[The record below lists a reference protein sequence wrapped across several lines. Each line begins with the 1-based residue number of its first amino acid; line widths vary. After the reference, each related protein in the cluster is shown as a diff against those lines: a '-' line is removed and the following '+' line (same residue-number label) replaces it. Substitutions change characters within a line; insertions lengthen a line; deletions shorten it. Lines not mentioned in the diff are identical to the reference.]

1 MLNKERIRLMTKLAA
16 YEQGEGK
23 EYLPMGRFYRRDY
36 IGFQMLKTLL
46 YSTIAFGILFLLTFL
61 YQMENIMEDLYQ
73 MDLREYIIGIL
84 VRYVIFV
91 AVYQVIARV
100 VYSRRYRKGH
110 RSLKLYMSRLKK
122 VEKLYERE
130 ETLLPLDDWEK

>member
-23 EYLPMGRFYRRDY
+23 EYMPMSRFYRRDY
-36 IGFQMLKTLL
+36 IGFQMIKTLF

-61 YQMENIMEDLYQ
+61 YQMESFLESMYQ
-73 MDLREYIIGIL
+73 MDMQEYIVGVL
-84 VRYVIFV
+84 VKYIIFV
-91 AVYQVIARV
+91 AVYQVIARF

-110 RSLKLYMSRLKK
+110 KSLKLYFNRLKK

-130 ETLLPLDDWEK
+130 ETLLPIDDWEE

>member
-23 EYLPMGRFYRRDY
+23 EYMPMSRFYRRDY
-36 IGFQMLKTLL
+36 IGFQMIKTLL

-61 YQMENIMEDLYQ
+61 YQMESFLESMYQ
-73 MDLREYIIGIL
+73 MDLPEYIVGVL
-84 VRYVIFV
+84 VKYIIFV
-91 AVYQVIARV
+91 TVYQVIARV

-110 RSLKLYMSRLKK
+110 KSLKLYLNRLKK

-130 ETLLPLDDWEK
+130 ETLLPIDDWEE

>member
-23 EYLPMGRFYRRDY
+23 EYMPMSRFYRRDY
-36 IGFQMLKTLL
+36 IGFQMIKTLL

-61 YQMENIMEDLYQ
+61 YQMESFLESMYQ
-73 MDLREYIIGIL
+73 MDLQEYIVGVL
-84 VRYVIFV
+84 VKYIIFV
-91 AVYQVIARV
+91 MVYQVIARV

-110 RSLKLYMSRLKK
+110 KSLKLYLNRLKK

-130 ETLLPLDDWEK
+130 ETLLPIDDWEE